1 MFLFFERQSI
11 FWQRCFINYIVK
23 YKTTVTPKIK
33 NILISTFRPGC
44 SHHRD
49 VLIIIKII
57 IIIIIKIIKIIII
70 IIIIITLSYS
80 IVVSALLHG
89 PCFSLFYFLLV
100 YFCIVRTAK
109 STIFA

>member
-49 VLIIIKII
+49 VLIIIIIIIKII

-70 IIIIITLSYS
+70 IIITLSYS
-80 IVVSALLHG
+80 IVASVL
-89 PCFSLFYFLLV
+89 
-100 YFCIVRTAK
+100 
-109 STIFA
+109 